1 MLPVGDNSVLPV
13 ASLLILAPLIFAALT
28 FLTKT
33 KGQAAGLGFTGSLL
47 TLALTV
53 YTYLNFDRST
63 AAMQFLESVKW
74 VPSLGINYSVGIDGI
89 SMPLI
94 LLNAIVIPF
103 LILYSWREDRESPNR
118 FYGLILTMEAAVLGV
133 FLSLDF
139 VVFYI
144 FWELTLIPL
153 FFMVNIW
160 GGEKRVH
167 ASYKFFI
174 YTHLASLI
182 MLLGIFGLY
191 FTSLQQTGVP
201 TFDIREL
208 VSQFRFFESDMLRNA
223 IFLSILF
230 GFLAKLPVFPFH
242 SWLPDAYTEAPTA
255 GSVLFILLKI
265 GGYGLF
271 RISLPMLPS
280 TGNPQLMITMLGL
293 LGSFSIVYGALV
305 ALRQK
310 DLKRMIAYSS
320 VSHMGYVILGAA
332 GLAALSVSGAMFQ
345 QFSHGLILSLMFMS
359 AGAIEAS
366 TGTRIINDLGG
377 LTKTMPKLAVIMM
390 LSFMASLALP
400 GLTGFIAEFL
410 VLAFSYARLPG
421 FVIFSLLAVVI
432 TAGYHLWAIQRTMFG
447 VYNEKLGNVR
457 DINSMQAFSMA
468 VISLLVIYYG
478 LNPSPVLNMM
488 IKNSEAIVSLS
499 AALGV

>member
-1 MLPVGDNSVLPV
+1 MLPV
-13 ASLLILAPLIFAALT
+13 ASLLILVPLVFAAVT
-28 FLTKT
+28 FITKT
-33 KGQAAGLGFTGSLL
+33 KGQAAGLGLAGSLA
-47 TLALTV
+47 TLGLAV
-53 YTYLNFDRST
+53 YAYLNFDSST
-63 AAMQFLESVKW
+63 AAMQFFESMKW
-74 VPSLGINYSVGIDGI
+74 IPTLGVNYSVGIDGI

-103 LILYSWREDRESPNR
+103 LILYSWNEERESPNR
-118 FYGLILTMEAAVLGV
+118 FYGLILTMEAAVIGV
-133 FLSLDF
+133 FVSLDF

-174 YTHLASLI
+174 YTHVASLI
-182 MLLGIFGLY
+182 MLLGIFGLFY
-191 FTSLQQTGVP
+191 ASLQQTGTP

-208 VSQFRFFESDMLRNA
+208 ISQFQFFQSGLLRDA
-223 IFLSILF
+223 IFLSIIF
-230 GFLAKLPVFPFH
+230 GFLAKLPTFPFH
-242 SWLPDAYTEAPTA
+242 SWLPDAYTESPTA

-280 TGNPQLMITMLGL
+280 TGNPELMIMLLGL
-293 LGSFSIVYGALV
+293 LGSVSIVYGALV

-320 VSHMGYVILGAA
+320 LSHMGYVILGSA
-332 GLAALSVSGAMFQ
+332 GLVALSVSGAMFQ
-345 QFSHGLILSLMFMS
+345 QFSHGLIMSILFMS
-359 AGAIEAS
+359 AGAIQTS
-366 TGTRIINDLGG
+366 TGTRIINELGG
-377 LTKTMPKLAVIMM
+377 LAKKMPKLAVLMM
-390 LSFMASLALP
+390 VGFMASLGLP

-410 VLAFSYARLPG
+410 VLAFSYANLPG
-421 FVIFSLLAVVI
+421 FVLFALLAIVI
-432 TAGYHLWAIQRTMFG
+432 TAGYHLWAMQRAMFG

-457 DINSMQAFSMA
+457 DINSMQVFSMA
-468 VISLLVIYYG
+468 AIALLVIYFG

-488 IKNSEAIVSLS
+488 IQNSEAIVSLA

>member
-1 MLPVGDNSVLPV
+1 MLPV
-13 ASLLILAPLIFAALT
+13 ASLLILVPLIFAAAT

-33 KGQAAGLGFTGSLL
+33 KGQAAGLGFTGSLATLGL
-47 TLALTV
+47 TIYA
-53 YTYLNFDRST
+53 YLNFDSST
-63 AAMQFLESVKW
+63 AAMQFFESMTW
-74 VPSLGINYSVGIDGI
+74 IPSLGVNYSVGIDGI

-94 LLNAIVIPF
+94 LLNAIVIP
-103 LILYSWREDRESPNR
+103 LLTLYSWKEDRESPNR
-118 FYGLILTMEAAVLGV
+118 FYGLILTMEAAVIGV
-133 FLSLDF
+133 FVALDF

-160 GGEKRVH
+160 GGEKRAH

-174 YTHLASLI
+174 YTHVASLI
-182 MLLGIFGLY
+182 MLLGIFGLFY
-191 FTSLQQTGVP
+191 ASWQQTGIP
-201 TFDIREL
+201 TFGIREL
-208 VSQFRFFESDMLRNA
+208 IAQFQFFESGLLKDA
-223 IFLSILF
+223 IFLSIIF
-230 GFLAKLPVFPFH
+230 GFLAKLPTFPFH

-271 RISLPMLPS
+271 RISLPMLPN
-280 TGNPQLMITMLGL
+280 TGNPELMIMMLGL
-293 LGSFSIVYGALV
+293 LGSFSILYGALV

-320 VSHMGYVILGAA
+320 LSHMGYVILGAA
-332 GLAALSVSGAMFQ
+332 GLVTLSVSGAMFQ
-345 QFSHGLILSLMFMS
+345 QFSHGLIMSILFMS
-359 AGAIEAS
+359 AGAIQTS

-377 LTKTMPKLAVIMM
+377 LAKKMPKLTVVMM
-390 LSFMASLALP
+390 VGFMASLGLP

-421 FVIFSLLAVVI
+421 FVLIALLAIVI
-432 TAGYHLWAIQRTMFG
+432 TAAYHLWAMQRAMFG
-447 VYNEKLGNVR
+447 VYNEKLGDIR
-457 DINSMQAFSMA
+457 DINSMQVFSMA
-468 VISLLVIYYG
+468 AIALLVLYFG

-488 IKNSEAIVSLS
+488 ISNSEAIVSLA

>member
-1 MLPVGDNSVLPV
+1 MLPV
-13 ASLLILAPLIFAALT
+13 ASLLILVPLIFAAVT

-33 KGQAAGLGFTGSLL
+33 KGQAAGLGFTGSLA
-47 TLALTV
+47 TLGLTV
-53 YTYLNFDRST
+53 YAYLNFDSST
-63 AAMQFLESVKW
+63 AAMQFFESIKW
-74 VPSLGINYSVGIDGI
+74 IPSLGVNYSVGIDGI

-103 LILYSWREDRESPNR
+103 LILYSWKEERESPNR
-118 FYGLILTMEAAVLGV
+118 FYGLILAMEAAVIGV
-133 FLSLDF
+133 FVSLDF

-160 GGEKRVH
+160 GGEKRAH

-174 YTHLASLI
+174 YTHVASLI
-182 MLLGIFGLY
+182 MLLGIFGLFY
-191 FTSLQQTGVP
+191 ASLQQTGIP

-208 VSQFRFFESDMLRNA
+208 ISQFQFFESGLLRDA
-223 IFLSILF
+223 IFLSIIF
-230 GFLAKLPVFPFH
+230 GFLAKLPTFPFH

-271 RISLPMLPS
+271 RISLPMLPN
-280 TGNPQLMITMLGL
+280 TGNPQLMIMLLGL
-293 LGSFSIVYGALV
+293 LGSISIVYGALV

-320 VSHMGYVILGAA
+320 LSHMGYVILGAA
-332 GLAALSVSGAMFQ
+332 GLVTLSVSGAMFQ
-345 QFSHGLILSLMFMS
+345 QFSHGLILSIMFMS
-359 AGAIEAS
+359 AGAIEAR

-377 LTKTMPKLAVIMM
+377 LAKKMPKLAVLMM
-390 LSFMASLALP
+390 LAFMASLGLP

-410 VLAFSYARLPG
+410 VLAFSYANLPG
-421 FVIFSLLAVVI
+421 FVLLALLAIVI
-432 TAGYHLWAIQRTMFG
+432 TAGYHLWAMQRTMFG
-447 VYNEKLGNVR
+447 VYNDKLGNVR
-457 DINSMQAFSMA
+457 DINSMQVFSMA
-468 VISLLVIYYG
+468 AIALLVIYFG

-488 IKNSEAIVSLS
+488 IKNSEAIVSLA

>member
-1 MLPVGDNSVLPV
+1 MLPV
-13 ASLLILAPLIFAALT
+13 ASLLILVPLFFAALT

-33 KGQAAGLGFTGSLL
+33 KELAAGMGLLGSLATLGL
-47 TLALTV
+47 TL
-53 YTYLNFDRST
+53 YTYLNFNSGT
-63 AAMQFLESVKW
+63 AEMQFMESIKW
-74 VPSLGINYSVGIDGI
+74 IPFLGINYTVGIDGI

-94 LLNAIVIPF
+94 LLNAIVIPL
-103 LILYSWREDRESPNR
+103 LIVFSWKEDLESPNR
-118 FYGLILTMEAAVLGV
+118 FYGLILTMQAAVIGV
-133 FLSLDF
+133 FVSLDF

-174 YTHLASLI
+174 YTHVASLV
-182 MLLGIFGLY
+182 MLLGIFGLFY
-191 FTSLQQTGVP
+191 AALHQTGVP

-208 VSQFRFFESDMLRNA
+208 VSQFQFIESGMLRNG
-223 IFLSILF
+223 IFLAIIF
-230 GFLAKLPVFPFH
+230 GFLAKLPTFPFH

-271 RISLPMLPS
+271 RVSLPMLPS
-280 TGNPQLMITMLGL
+280 TGNPNIMIMMLGL
-293 LGSFSIVYGALV
+293 LGSFSILYGALL

-320 VSHMGYVILGAA
+320 LSHMGFVTLGSA
-332 GLAALSVSGAMFQ
+332 GLVALSVSGAMFQ
-345 QFSHGLILSLMFMS
+345 QFSHGLIMSILFMS
-359 AGAIEAS
+359 AGAIQAT
-366 TGTRIINDLGG
+366 TGTRIINNLGG
-377 LTKTMPKLAVIMM
+377 LAKKMPM
-390 LSFMASLALP
+390 LTVVMLVGFMASLGLP

-410 VLAFSYARLPG
+410 VLTFSFVNLPG
-421 FVIFSLLAVVI
+421 FVIIAMLAIVI
-432 TAGYHLWAIQRTMFG
+432 TAGYHLWAMQRAMFG

-457 DINSMQAFSMA
+457 DINSLQVFSMA
-468 VISLLVIYYG
+468 VIALLVLYFG
-478 LNPSPVLNMM
+478 LNPSPVLDMM
-488 IKNSEAIVSLS
+488 IKNSEAIVSL
-499 AALGV
+499 AAGLGV

>member
-1 MLPVGDNSVLPV
+1 MLPV
-13 ASLLILAPLIFAALT
+13 ASLLILVPLFFAALT

-33 KGQAAGLGFTGSLL
+33 KELAAGMGLLGSLATLGL
-47 TLALTV
+47 TLYA
-53 YTYLNFDRST
+53 YLNFNNGT
-63 AAMQFLESVKW
+63 AEMQFLESMKWIPFLGVK
-74 VPSLGINYSVGIDGI
+74 YTVGIDGI

-94 LLNAIVIPF
+94 LLNAIVIPL
-103 LILYSWREDRESPNR
+103 LILFSWKEDMESPNR
-118 FYGLILTMEAAVLGV
+118 FYGLILTMQAAVIGV
-133 FLSLDF
+133 FVALDF

-160 GGEKRVH
+160 GGEKRAH

-174 YTHLASLI
+174 YTHVASLV
-182 MLLGIFGLY
+182 MLLGIFGLFY
-191 FTSLQQTGVP
+191 ASLHQTGIP

-208 VSQFRFFESDMLRNA
+208 VSQFQFIESGTLKNG
-223 IFLSILF
+223 IFLAIIF
-230 GFLAKLPVFPFH
+230 GFLAKLPTFPFH
-242 SWLPDAYTEAPTA
+242 SWLPDAYSEAPTA

-280 TGNPQLMITMLGL
+280 TGNPDIMIMMLGL

-320 VSHMGYVILGAA
+320 LSHMGFVTLGSA
-332 GLAALSVSGAMFQ
+332 GLVALSVSGAMFQ
-345 QFSHGLILSLMFMS
+345 QFSHGLIMSILFMS
-359 AGAIEAS
+359 AGAIQAA
-366 TGTRIINDLGG
+366 TGTRIINNLGG
-377 LTKTMPKLAVIMM
+377 LAKKMPMLTVVMM
-390 LSFMASLALP
+390 VGFMASLGLP

-410 VLAFSYARLPG
+410 ILTFSFVHLPG
-421 FVIFSLLAVVI
+421 FVMLALLAIVI
-432 TAGYHLWAIQRTMFG
+432 TAGYHLWAMQRAMFG

-457 DINSMQAFSMA
+457 DLNSMQVFSMA
-468 VISLLVIYYG
+468 VIALLVLYFG
-478 LNPSPVLNMM
+478 LNPSPVLDMM
-488 IKNSEAIVSLS
+488 IKNSEAIVSL
-499 AALGV
+499 AAGLGV

>member
-1 MLPVGDNSVLPV
+1 MLPV
-13 ASLLILAPLIFAALT
+13 ASLLILVPLIFAAVT

-33 KGQAAGLGFTGSLL
+33 KGQAAGLGFTGSLA
-47 TLALTV
+47 TLGLAI
-53 YTYLNFDRST
+53 YAYLNFESST
-63 AAMQFLESVKW
+63 AAMQFFESMTW
-74 VPSLGINYSVGIDGI
+74 IPSLGVNYSVGIDGI

-94 LLNAIVIPF
+94 LLNAIVIPL
-103 LILYSWREDRESPNR
+103 LILYSWKEDRESPNR
-118 FYGLILTMEAAVLGV
+118 FYGLILTMEAAVIGV
-133 FLSLDF
+133 FVALDF

-160 GGEKRVH
+160 GGEKRAH

-174 YTHLASLI
+174 YTHVASLI
-182 MLLGIFGLY
+182 MLLGIFGLFY
-191 FTSLQQTGVP
+191 ASWQQTGIP
-201 TFDIREL
+201 TFGIREL
-208 VSQFRFFESDMLRNA
+208 IAQFQFFESGLLKDA
-223 IFLSILF
+223 IFLSIIF
-230 GFLAKLPVFPFH
+230 GFLAKLPTFPFH

-271 RISLPMLPS
+271 RISLPMLPN
-280 TGNPQLMITMLGL
+280 TGNPELMIMMLGM
-293 LGSFSIVYGALV
+293 LGSFSILYGALV

-320 VSHMGYVILGAA
+320 LSHMGYVILGAA
-332 GLAALSVSGAMFQ
+332 GLVTLSVSGAMFQ
-345 QFSHGLILSLMFMS
+345 QFSHGLIMSILFMS
-359 AGAIEAS
+359 AGAIQTS

-377 LTKTMPKLAVIMM
+377 LAKKMPKLTVVMM
-390 LSFMASLALP
+390 VGFMASLGLP

-421 FVIFSLLAVVI
+421 FVLIALLVIVI
-432 TAGYHLWAIQRTMFG
+432 TAAYHLWAMQRAMFG
-447 VYNEKLGNVR
+447 VYNEKLGDIR
-457 DINSMQAFSMA
+457 DINSMQVFSMA
-468 VISLLVIYYG
+468 AIALLVLYFG

-488 IKNSEAIVSLS
+488 ISNSEAIVSLA

>member
-1 MLPVGDNSVLPV
+1 MLPV
-13 ASLLILAPLIFAALT
+13 ASLLILVPLIFAAVT

-33 KGQAAGLGFTGSLL
+33 KGQAAGLGLAGSLA
-47 TLALTV
+47 TLGLTV
-53 YTYLNFDRST
+53 YAYLNFDSST
-63 AAMQFLESVKW
+63 AAMQFFESIKW
-74 VPSLGINYSVGIDGI
+74 IPSLGVNYSVGIDGI

-103 LILYSWREDRESPNR
+103 LILYSWKEERESPNR
-118 FYGLILTMEAAVLGV
+118 FYGLILAMEAAVIGV
-133 FLSLDF
+133 FVSLDF

-160 GGEKRVH
+160 GGEKRAH

-174 YTHLASLI
+174 YTHVASLI
-182 MLLGIFGLY
+182 MLLGIFGLFY
-191 FTSLQQTGVP
+191 ASLQQTGIP

-208 VSQFRFFESDMLRNA
+208 ISQFQFFESGLLRDA
-223 IFLSILF
+223 IFLSIIF
-230 GFLAKLPVFPFH
+230 GFLAKLPTFPFH

-271 RISLPMLPS
+271 RISLPMLPN
-280 TGNPQLMITMLGL
+280 TGNPQLMIMLLGL
-293 LGSFSIVYGALV
+293 LGSISIVYGALV

-320 VSHMGYVILGAA
+320 LSHMGYVILGAA
-332 GLAALSVSGAMFQ
+332 GLVTLSVSGAMFQ
-345 QFSHGLILSLMFMS
+345 QFSHGLILSIMFMS
-359 AGAIEAS
+359 AGAIEAR

-377 LTKTMPKLAVIMM
+377 LAKKMPKLAVLMM
-390 LSFMASLALP
+390 LAFMASLGLP

-410 VLAFSYARLPG
+410 VLAFSYANLPG
-421 FVIFSLLAVVI
+421 FVLLALLAIVI
-432 TAGYHLWAIQRTMFG
+432 TAGYHLWAMQRTMFG
-447 VYNEKLGNVR
+447 VYNDKLGNVR
-457 DINSMQAFSMA
+457 DINSMQVFSMA
-468 VISLLVIYYG
+468 AIALLVIYFG

-488 IKNSEAIVSLS
+488 IKNSEAIVSLA